1 MFLGN
6 SGFITSQL
14 SELFIVDDTILLKC
28 SPHIHQH
35 ASGICCSTMVTMMLN
50 RNNKTNT
57 LRNIYRIDNNYN
69 RHPNQTR
76 INLHNTK
83 LQKKW
88 VVIDL
93 ATGHTLPS
101 LCRMCCFH
109 PILSQGAPNNLSP
122 IYCQMFVWF
131 SCVFIYTVTSNYY
144 YYYMVTMVCAL
155 WLAAER
161 ALFSC
166 NDRALW
172 NFFSS
177 TALLSCE

>member
-6 SGFITSQL
+6 SGFIASQL
-14 SELFIVDDTILLKC
+14 FELFIVDDTILLKF
-28 SPHIHQH
+28 SPHIHRH

-83 LQKKW
+83 LQKRW

-131 SCVFIYTVTSNYY
+131 SCVFIYTVTSN
-144 YYYMVTMVCAL
+144 
-155 WLAAER
+155 
-161 ALFSC
+161 
-166 NDRALW
+166 
-172 NFFSS
+172 
-177 TALLSCE
+177 